1 MNIWEIQNKQLNE
14 GIDKKSRIKNWMNE
28 YIEIPNKQMKGW
40 IYEKS
45 RIKKWMHENIRNP
58 E

>member
-14 GIDKKSRIKNWMNE
+14 GIYKKSRIKKWMNE
-28 YIEIPNKQMKGW
+28 YIEIQNKQIKGW

-45 RIKKWMHENIRNP
+45 RINNWMKE
-58 E
+58 